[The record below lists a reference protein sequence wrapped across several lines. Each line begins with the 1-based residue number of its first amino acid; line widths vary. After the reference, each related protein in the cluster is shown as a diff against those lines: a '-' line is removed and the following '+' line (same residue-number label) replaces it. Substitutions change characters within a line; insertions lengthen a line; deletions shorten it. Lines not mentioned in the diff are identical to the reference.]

1 RQVFADVI
9 ENLRPLVARHGP
21 PAAGFVRGLYGVAD
35 VLAVAFAHFTY
46 QPAAGPVDAAGVAAV
61 GPGLPA
67 ADVHFRRAVDAR
79 RLAGGLGPVR
89 VGPGAGRTVGRR
101 PRGRRFAVGR
111 ARRTGRT
118 GRTGRAARAGRR
130 GAALPRGP
138 QILEHALPAAF
149 APEAALFVPAEARGR
164 VKQIGGVDPHYACL
178 HLGGHVQ
185 GQVDVFRPDAG
196 GQAVG
201 RVVGQLHR
209 LDGRAERHA
218 DQHRAENFHLGH
230 GRCRRH
236 AGQERGRVEAARLGL
251 GPRRLPQHGAF
262 LLAFGDQLFN
272 ALQLHRRDDGAHV
285 DGFVQRI
292 ANAQRFHAPLQ
303 LLDERALHGLLHQQ
317 AR

>member
-1 RQVFADVI
+1 PPGEFVPAHRQVFADVI

-21 PAAGFVRGLYGVAD
+21 PAAGFVGGFHGVAD

-118 GRTGRAARAGRR
+118 GRAARAGRR

-185 GQVDVFRPDAG
+185 
-196 GQAVG
+196 
-201 RVVGQLHR
+201 
-209 LDGRAERHA
+209 
-218 DQHRAENFHLGH
+218 
-230 GRCRRH
+230 
-236 AGQERGRVEAARLGL
+236 
-251 GPRRLPQHGAF
+251 
-262 LLAFGDQLFN
+262 
-272 ALQLHRRDDGAHV
+272 
-285 DGFVQRI
+285 
-292 ANAQRFHAPLQ
+292 
-303 LLDERALHGLLHQQ
+303 
-317 AR
+317 

>member
-1 RQVFADVI
+1 QVFADVI

-21 PAAGFVRGLYGVAD
+21 PAAGFVGGLYGVAD

-67 ADVHFRRAVDAR
+67 ADVHFLPAVDAR
-79 RLAGGLGPVR
+79 RL
-89 VGPGAGRTVGRR
+89 VG
-101 PRGRRFAVGR
+101 GR

-130 GAALPRGP
+130 GAARPRGP

-164 VKQIGGVDPHYACL
+164 VKPIGGVDPHYACL

-218 DQHRAENFHLGH
+218 DQYRAENFHLGH

-236 AGQERGRVEAARLGL
+236 AGQERGRVEADRKS
-251 GPRRLPQHGAF
+251 
-262 LLAFGDQLFN
+262 
-272 ALQLHRRDDGAHV
+272 
-285 DGFVQRI
+285 
-292 ANAQRFHAPLQ
+292 
-303 LLDERALHGLLHQQ
+303 
-317 AR
+317 